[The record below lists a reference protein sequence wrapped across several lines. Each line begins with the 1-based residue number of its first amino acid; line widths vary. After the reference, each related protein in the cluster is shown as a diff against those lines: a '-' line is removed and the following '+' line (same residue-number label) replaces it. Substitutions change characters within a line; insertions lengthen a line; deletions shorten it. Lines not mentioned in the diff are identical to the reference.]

1 MYRRCH
7 LWGLGPMLAIALLC
21 HARLAPAAEF
31 PGMYAVTIPGAD
43 AQQSTQEALGTVLVR
58 LTGQREA
65 ASDAA
70 LASLVANARLYTQ
83 LVRSTTGGATQVM
96 FDGAKLRAA
105 VIAAGRTIWDLDR
118 PLLLVLLPPSSASE
132 ELHARLLAAA
142 QARGVPIIIA
152 DATGAIAAA
161 GSAAG
166 APGRDELLA
175 AARRGG
181 ASAALLGAASAEPST
196 LQWVLAAPAAAGNW
210 VGAPETAIDGAV
222 DALVRSAQ
230 DSESLPAVEL
240 ECQIGGVV
248 DLPAFAAVLGLAST
262 GPGVTAVAVDKA
274 EGDTLSLRLRARG
287 SAVSVA
293 RSLAG
298 EHLLA
303 TGDAAAGVAEYRY
316 QP

>member
-1 MYRRCH
+1 
-7 LWGLGPMLAIALLC
+7 MLAIVLLC
-21 HARLAPAAEF
+21 HARLAAAAEF

-70 LASLVANARLYTQ
+70 LASVVANARLYTQ

-105 VIAAGRTIWDLDR
+105 VIGAGRTIWDLDR

-132 ELHARLLAAA
+132 ELHARLQAAA

-152 DATGAIAAA
+152 DATGAIAAAGAAGVA

-181 ASAALLGAASAEPST
+181 ASAALLGAASTEPST

-240 ECQIGGVV
+240 ECHIGGVA
-248 DLPAFAAVLGLAST
+248 DLTAFAAVLGLAST

-287 SAVSVA
+287 SAASVA

-303 TGDAAAGVAEYRY
+303 TGDAAGGVAEYRY